1 MDESS
6 PPLLRENCE
15 TSQFSHKDGWETG
28 NVNSRLN
35 HSCGTTASIH
45 FRVKNSQLNTHEKLS
60 YTPDTL
66 TLGTRLSR
74 EDSRVD
80 YAGYFSA
87 YFVILCVLE
96 ALLSIVTLRAVFY
109 VREADRISL
118 KAPSK
123 QFFKSRYDTTNTDC
137 SSRDTRQ
144 TFSDVPASS

>member
-6 PPLLRENCE
+6 PLLGENCE
-15 TSQFSHKDGWETG
+15 TSQFSHKDRWETG
-28 NVNSRLN
+28 DIYSRLN
-35 HSCGTTASIH
+35 HSCGTIVSMY
-45 FRVKNSQLNTHEKLS
+45 FRVKNSQLKTHEKLCF
-60 YTPDTL
+60 TPDTL
-66 TLGTRLSR
+66 TLGASLSR
-74 EDSRVD
+74 EDPRVD

-87 YFVILCVLE
+87 YFVILCTLE
-96 ALLSIVTLRAVFY
+96 ALLSIVTLRAVFH

-144 TFSDVPASS
+144 TFSGVPASS